1 MARIDRETGLA
12 ILEPQAADLAPG
24 ITIAMNDEMVK
35 AMRANLAMA
44 NAKEKVEILVV
55 HNMNELVFKGSLEEF
70 YGRLMAPIEIEPAPN
85 EAKTKA
91 N

>member
-70 YGRLMAPIEIEPAPN
+70 YGRLMAPIAIEPAPD